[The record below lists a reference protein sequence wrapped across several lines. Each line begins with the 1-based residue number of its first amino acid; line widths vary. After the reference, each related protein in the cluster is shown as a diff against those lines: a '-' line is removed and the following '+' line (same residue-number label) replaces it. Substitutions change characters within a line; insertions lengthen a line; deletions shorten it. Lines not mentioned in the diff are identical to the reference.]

1 MVTRGSCHCE
11 KRCADSN
18 WSCSRTDRSGSTG
31 CRRSRTGC
39 APSGLVEAPRELAER
54 LRDLGPGRVVIKLGA
69 RGAVGVEGDEICE
82 QPVYP
87 VAAIDTVGAGDA
99 FVAGY
104 LSLWKDDVPVH
115 RRLERATAAG
125 AFACTVV
132 GDWESAPTMAELNRL
147 SDPEGIAR

>member
-1 MVTRGSCHCE
+1 MRRRLS
-11 KRCADSN
+11 S
-18 WSCSRTDRSGSTG
+18 SGEGVHAS
-31 CRRSRTGC
+31 SLSGC
-39 APSGLVEAPRELAER
+39 AISVR
-54 LRDLGPGRVVIKLGA
+54 GRSSSSSVPA
-69 RGAVGVEGDEICE
+69 GAVGVEGDEICE

-104 LSLWKDDVPVH
+104 LSLWNDDVPLH

-132 GDWESAPTMAELNRL
+132 GDWEGVPTMAELNRL